1 MIEELLMPHINIILV
16 TVCMLPLYAIG
27 VFLFI
32 IGPCMALSVAF
43 PTIFD
48 RKPKNGNWLINIAT
62 FFISIICGVFLAT
75 GLYLSYTFVHDTF
88 TVNEGLNR
96 PLTENFSFT
105 KTGGQIVIEP
115 KHPNTLRSILQNN
128 NVINITS
135 ETDEADEAYSFI
147 DHGHVYQIPKTIV
160 KQK

>member
-1 MIEELLMPHINIILV
+1 MLQDLLMPHINIILV

-32 IGPCMALSVAF
+32 IAPYMGLSIAF

-48 RKPKNGNWLINIAT
+48 RKILKDNWVINVAS
-62 FFISIICGVFLAT
+62 FFISIICGVFLVT
-75 GLYLSYTFVHDTF
+75 GLSLSYTFVHDTF

-115 KHPNTLRSILQNN
+115 KHPNVLRSILQNN

-135 ETDEADEAYSFI
+135 ETDEAYSFI
-147 DHGHVYQIPKTIV
+147 NHGHVYQIPKTIV
-160 KQK
+160 EQK

>member
-1 MIEELLMPHINIILV
+1 MLQDLLMPHINIILV

-32 IGPCMALSVAF
+32 IAPCMGLSIAF

-48 RKPKNGNWLINIAT
+48 RKILKDNWFINVAA
-62 FFISIICGVFLAT
+62 FAISIVCGVFLAT
-75 GLYLSYTFVHDTF
+75 GLYLSYTFAHDTF

-115 KHPNTLRSILQNN
+115 KHPNALRSILQNN

-135 ETDEADEAYSFI
+135 ETDEAYSFI
-147 DHGHVYQIPKTIV
+147 EKGHVYQIPKTIV
-160 KQK
+160 EQK

>member
-1 MIEELLMPHINIILV
+1 MLEELLIPHINIVLV

-32 IGPCMALSVAF
+32 IAPCMALSVAF

-48 RKPKNGNWLINIAT
+48 RKLLKDNWLINVAA
-62 FFISIICGVFLAT
+62 FFVSVISSVFLTT
-75 GLYLSYTFVHDTF
+75 GLFLSYTFAHDTF

-115 KHPNTLRSILQNN
+115 KHPNVLRTILQNN

-135 ETDEADEAYSFI
+135 ETDEAYSFI
-147 DHGHVYQIPKTIV
+147 DHSHVYQIPKAIV
-160 KQK
+160 EVK

>member
-1 MIEELLMPHINIILV
+1 MLEELLMPHINIILV

-32 IGPCMALSVAF
+32 IAPCMVLSIAF

-48 RKPKNGNWLINIAT
+48 RKLLKDNWLINVAA
-62 FFISIICGVFLAT
+62 FFVSVISSVFLMT
-75 GLYLSYTFVHDTF
+75 GLFLSYTFAHDTF

-105 KTGGQIVIEP
+105 KTGGQIIIEP
-115 KHPNTLRSILQNN
+115 KHPNVLRSILQNN

-135 ETDEADEAYSFI
+135 ETDEAYSFI
-147 DHGHVYQIPKTIV
+147 DHDHVYQIPKTIV
-160 KQK
+160 EQK

>member
-1 MIEELLMPHINIILV
+1 
-16 TVCMLPLYAIG
+16 MLPLYAIG

-32 IGPCMALSVAF
+32 IAPCMVLSIAF

-48 RKPKNGNWLINIAT
+48 RKLLKDNWLINVAA
-62 FFISIICGVFLAT
+62 FFVSVISSVFLMT
-75 GLYLSYTFVHDTF
+75 GLFLSYTFVHDTF

-96 PLTENFSFT
+96 SLTENFSVT

-115 KHPNTLRSILQNN
+115 KHPNVLRTILQNN

-135 ETDEADEAYSFI
+135 ETDEAYSFI
-147 DHGHVYQIPKTIV
+147 DHGHVYQVPKTIIE
-160 KQK
+160 QK

>member
-1 MIEELLMPHINIILV
+1 MLQDLLMPHINIILA

-32 IGPCMALSVAF
+32 IAPCMALSVAF

-48 RKPKNGNWLINIAT
+48 RKLLKDNWLINVAA
-62 FFISIICGVFLAT
+62 FFVSVISSVFLTT
-75 GLYLSYTFVHDTF
+75 GLFLSYTFAHDTF

-115 KHPNTLRSILQNN
+115 KHPNVLRTILQNN

-135 ETDEADEAYSFI
+135 ETDEAYSFI
-147 DHGHVYQIPKTIV
+147 DHSHVYQIPKTIV
-160 KQK
+160 EQK

>member
-1 MIEELLMPHINIILV
+1 MLQELLMPHINIILV

-27 VFLFI
+27 AFLFI
-32 IGPCMALSVAF
+32 IAPCMALSIAF

-48 RKPKNGNWLINIAT
+48 RKLLKDNWFINVAAFVIT
-62 FFISIICGVFLAT
+62 IVCGVFLTT
-75 GLYLSYTFVHDTF
+75 GLYLSYTFAHDTF

-105 KTGGQIVIEP
+105 KTCGQIVIEP
-115 KHPNTLRSILQNN
+115 KHPNALRSILQNN

-135 ETDEADEAYSFI
+135 ETDEAYSFI
-147 DHGHVYQIPKTIV
+147 EKGHVYQIPKTIV
-160 KQK
+160 EQK

>member
-1 MIEELLMPHINIILV
+1 MLQNLLMPHINIILV

-32 IGPCMALSVAF
+32 IAPGMALSIAF

-48 RKPKNGNWLINIAT
+48 RNVLKDNWLINVVA
-62 FFISIICGVFLAT
+62 FFISIICGVFLAS
-75 GLYLSYTFVHDTF
+75 GLYLSYTFAHDTL

-115 KHPNTLRSILQNN
+115 KHPNALRAILQNN

-135 ETDEADEAYSFI
+135 ETDEAYNFI
-147 DHGHVYQIPKTIV
+147 DHGHVYQIPKTIIEV
-160 KQK
+160 K